1 MLLNK
6 NILIAITGSI
16 AIYKSCELIRL
27 FIKAG
32 ANVRVVMSNGA
43 KKFITTLTFEALT
56 SQKVLDE
63 TSENWANDYNHIAI
77 GKWADLFVIAPA
89 TANTIN
95 KLSNGIADNLI
106 TQIAIAYPRLKIIAP
121 AANTN
126 MIENPLSV
134 ASLKML
140 SLCNYEIIKSTTK
153 ELACKDIGNGAMAEP
168 EEIFY
173 ASVRALNKT
182 TFWENRNVV
191 VSAGGTIEKI
201 DDVRY
206 ISNFS
211 SGIMGASLAKA
222 LYFMGANVC
231 LVTTKEHKL
240 PAEIHIINVQN
251 SIEMENYL
259 NSSIEVAKKG
269 IITKNTLMDKN
280 MPSHIVKKPFVFMA
294 AAISDFVPKYPQN
307 GKLKKDTLGDEWSLT
322 LIKNKDILSSLNKNN
337 IFCVGFK
344 AEMDKNSAKFNAEQM
359 LISKNLDAVCLN
371 TIDENNPFG
380 GQSNTMEILFRDEVL
395 NFTLSGDK
403 LDISIQILKNIEDR
417 FNDK

>member
-240 PAEIHIINVQN
+240 PAEIRIINVQN